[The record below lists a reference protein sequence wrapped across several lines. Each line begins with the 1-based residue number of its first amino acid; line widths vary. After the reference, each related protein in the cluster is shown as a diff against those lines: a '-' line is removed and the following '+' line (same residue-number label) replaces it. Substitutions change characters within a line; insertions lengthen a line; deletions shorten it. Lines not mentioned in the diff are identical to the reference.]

1 MPFREKTAWI
11 SLISMT
17 GIYGI
22 YFWTVIRAGEQAR
35 DFRFS
40 GLMATVI
47 ALIIVQILLTG
58 IAAIMAPKDAN
69 RPRDER
75 EKLIE
80 LRATRMAYAGLATGI
95 CLACL
100 FGALDP
106 PIVFDTNSL
115 LMVLV
120 TAELV
125 RSGSQIVQYR
135 RSA

>member
-11 SLISMT
+11 SLVSMA
-17 GIYGI
+17 GIYGA
-22 YFWTVIRAGEQAR
+22 YFWSVVQAGPQAA

-40 GLMATVI
+40 GLLGTVI
-47 ALIIVQILLTG
+47 ALIIVQVVLNG
-58 IAAIMAPKDAN
+58 FAAIMAPKDAN
-69 RPRDER
+69 LPRDER
-75 EKLIE
+75 ERQIE
-80 LRATRMAYAGLATGI
+80 LRATRMAYCGLATGI
-95 CLACL
+95 ALACL

-106 PIVFDTNSL
+106 PIVFTTNSL